1 MRRRAAALAS
11 SRRSWAESTAW
22 SRLTAD
28 IALLSPTS
36 ADCTATCSISSGSPP
51 VARSRRRTSCAC
63 SARSTCCPPAA
74 RMRRRNSSTA
84 GPSRGARWAGTG
96 SGPTRTTDSAG
107 WPAVVSAVTTTRAS
121 LVASST
127 DWRTGPASVVSRSRP
142 SRTSRHS
149 RPSTARPRAPVS
161 ESPGAVSDSR
171 LSRAATSTSSIVRR
185 LRASTHEAAAV
196 AAAAT
201 WRTSSVLP
209 LPGGPTTV
217 THLRLLQRLVQRSL
231 HVLTTE
237 TGGQHDT
244 NLSLLRT

>member
-185 LRASTHEAAAV
+185 LRASTHEAAAGRGCGDV
-196 AAAAT
+196 AHEQRLAAAGRAHDGD
-201 WRTSSVLP
+201 P
-209 LPGGPTTV
+209 P
-217 THLRLLQRLVQRSL
+217 RLLQRLVQRSL